1 VNRGGWSWRR
11 QVGVTR
17 VKQRIDRRV
26 GFPLFSRQAQYAWLG
41 RRLVRLVERVLG
53 GGR

>member
-1 VNRGGWSWRR
+1 MNRGGFSWRR
-11 QVGVTR
+11 FFGVTR
-17 VKQRIDRRV
+17 VKRRIDRQV

-41 RRLVRLVERVLG
+41 RTIVRLLTG